1 MTFSRRGVC
10 PALSAPMQT
19 GDGLLVRLNPIAG
32 GVSPNVLIGLC
43 ESAARHGNGVMEV
56 TARGSL
62 QIRGLTLESAPL
74 LAAEVDMLGI
84 AVRTGVPVETGPLA
98 GLDPDEIADPR
109 PLAGRIRAG
118 IEAAGLGSRLGLKV
132 SVIVDGGGRLTMDT
146 VLADVRLVA
155 ERRDAEISWRLAVAG
170 DGRTASPLA
179 SLPELAAVN
188 ATLVILDAIAALG
201 REGRARDMEP
211 EHLAALALTSKSS
224 RSTLPP
230 SVLPDI
236 SPTRGEIGLSSPPS
250 PTFNASARLGAAKRV
265 AGTSKL
271 LISPLV
277 GEMSGRT
284 EGGDVESE
292 RQPALAEP
300 DLSRTVSDSSAPIG
314 TFLLTESQHALSIA
328 LPFGSMPAEILIALA
343 NAAVSLGASEIR
355 FAPRRTLL
363 VIGLTEPACAELRSV
378 AASLGFVTD
387 PTDPRTK
394 IAACP
399 GAPACA
405 SGHIAT
411 RKIAEEIARTS
422 VDIFNSSLSL
432 HISGCAKGCAHP
444 AEASLTLVGGEK
456 GAGLVVSGTAKG
468 LPAAYTPGYEA
479 ARGFG
484 RIAELLRNQRRPG
497 ETTASCLARLS
508 ETQVAAAFH
517 QG

>member
-1 MTFSRRGVC
+1 
-10 PALSAPMQT
+10 
-19 GDGLLVRLNPIAG
+19 
-32 GVSPNVLIGLC
+32 
-43 ESAARHGNGVMEV
+43 
-56 TARGSL
+56 
-62 QIRGLTLESAPL
+62 
-74 LAAEVDMLGI
+74 
-84 AVRTGVPVETGPLA
+84 
-98 GLDPDEIADPR
+98 
-109 PLAGRIRAG
+109 
-118 IEAAGLGSRLGLKV
+118 
-132 SVIVDGGGRLTMDT
+132 MDT

-155 ERRDAEISWRLAVAG
+155 ERRDARTERDGAGIAWRLSVAG

-179 SLPELAAVN
+179 SLPELAAVD
-188 ATLVILDAIAALG
+188 ATLAIVDAIAALG
-201 REGRARDMEP
+201 RDGRARDMEP
-211 EHLAALALTSKSS
+211 AHLAALALASKSS

-265 AGTSKL
+265 AGTSKP

-284 EGGDVESE
+284 EGGDVEPE

-300 DLSRTVSDSSAPIG
+300 DLPRTASDSSAPIG
-314 TFLLTESQHALSIA
+314 TFPLTESRYALSIA
-328 LPFGSMPAEILIALA
+328 LPFGSMPAETLIALA
-343 NAAVSLGASEIR
+343 NAAASLGASEIR
-355 FAPRRTLL
+355 FAPQRTLL
-363 VIGLTEPACAELRSV
+363 VLGLSEPACAELRNA
-378 AASLGFVTD
+378 AASFGFVTD

-394 IAACP
+394 IAACS

-444 AEASLTLVGGEK
+444 AEATLTLIGGEK

-484 RIAELLRNQRRPG
+484 RVAKLLRNQSRPG
-497 ETTASCLARLS
+497 ETAASCLARLGK
-508 ETQVAAAFH
+508 TQIAAAFH